1 VGAGGNLVKGTRET
15 DMKKFKTKQ
24 YWELDRGEPFR
35 DTDHTPYLRLDS
47 GSVCLDHFVDKG
59 KVFYFEADAE
69 VYELFSRS
77 VDVRGYA
84 VVNEFGEIV
93 GEGEID

>member
-1 VGAGGNLVKGTRET
+1 VT
-15 DMKKFKTKQ
+15 DMKKFKTKW

-35 DTDHTPYLRLDS
+35 DKTHTPYLRLES
-47 GSVCLDHFVDKG
+47 GSVCLDNHSDIG
-59 KVFYFEADAE
+59 KVFYFDAAEE

-84 VVNEFGEIV
+84 IVNEFGEVV
-93 GEGEID
+93 GEGDID